1 MSASSSAIGILKD
14 DANTLQSKKGGG
26 EEDGMGRERGMVG
39 SEAFF
44 ASVSP
49 SLKRIRF
56 QEERDERY
64 AGRNTCSAS
73 RVSCEIAEFSCL

>member
-14 DANTLQSKKGGG
+14 DANTLRSKKGG
-26 EEDGMGRERGMVG
+26 EEDGMGREEKGMVG

-56 QEERDERY
+56 QEERDE
-64 AGRNTCSAS
+64 
-73 RVSCEIAEFSCL
+73 